1 MRRFFFCKGDGR
13 FRRISGP
20 DLALRTCSGW
30 ATGPARLLAGGRHG
44 GVERKGPFLGRPL
57 DLRFERKF
65 ADGRCPDSKRAR
77 ARRLR
82 GQRVVG
88 REGTRRDGRM
98 RCGPCGATRT
108 GSVRPEREWV
118 RNEGER
124 MTRTIILD
132 MCPVPSWYIQPI
144 ARLFT
149 RILRSFAP
157 SLVRRY

>member
-20 DLALRTCSGW
+20 DLALRTCSGY
-30 ATGPARLLAGGRHG
+30 ATGPARLLAGGGYGR
-44 GVERKGPFLGRPL
+44 VERKGPLFGRPL

-65 ADGRCPDSKRAR
+65 ADGRRPDSRRAR
-77 ARRLR
+77 AR
-82 GQRVVG
+82 GSASNGSSAEKVHAATGGCVG
-88 REGTRRDGRM
+88 SPVERPARD
-98 RCGPCGATRT
+98 RC
-108 GSVRPEREWV
+108 VRNGGV

-132 MCPVPSWYIQPI
+132 TCPVSSRYIRPV